1 MTVTS
6 SIVCGTARPSIM
18 SPKPCWRRTAFPDS
32 GKVVTGL
39 GGCAHIRA
47 SPRRPACRI
56 ARHCHGENTR
66 RTRPDLAARQSA
78 LMVVCYLPFGTTWL
92 PSRHRHFAW
101 TPSDQDGRPDCRCQ
115 RSSRAGISSR
125 KEGVEVAHMGEA
137 PAGEDYSE
145 QWASPALGS
154 TVVDQVVDIILTT
167 TPNPHDNPDTSG
179 PAGKCVEPPRIN
191 VMTTMRPGNC
201 GSTDSYRGWPLR
213 DEPSTR
219 PTKLE

>member
-6 SIVCGTARPSIM
+6 SIVCGRAHPYIM

-39 GGCAHIRA
+39 GGCARIRA
-47 SPRRPACRI
+47 SPRRPACAI

-101 TPSDQDGRPDCRCQ
+101 TPSDQEGPRLLMPAVQQ
-115 RSSRAGISSR
+115 RRDFVE
-125 KEGVEVAHMGEA
+125 KEGVEVAHIGEA
-137 PAGEDYSE
+137 LAGQDYSE
-145 QWASPALGS
+145 QWACPALNHG
-154 TVVDQVVDIILTT
+154 
-167 TPNPHDNPDTSG
+167 
-179 PAGKCVEPPRIN
+179 
-191 VMTTMRPGNC
+191 
-201 GSTDSYRGWPLR
+201 
-213 DEPSTR
+213 
-219 PTKLE
+219 